1 MNFIRNAL
9 AVALLALACGVLRA
23 QEYSFHYFGASD
35 GLTNLTIREIY
46 QDHSGFLWVSTE
58 NGIFRYDG
66 ERFEEFGPDKGI
78 PSTTAVGLGDAPDG
92 TLLAGGSFGLYH
104 LRGNRFEELKLGF
117 KTVSWAQGIQSDGKG
132 HTYVGT
138 DTGLVVLSTNP
149 NSAGFQVRTIP
160 QPAGVTGSGAFGV
173 LVDGDTVWYGCG
185 LELCRINA
193 QKTEVFGKDA
203 GLPERACITIR
214 KDHDGNVW
222 VREGKLGAF
231 ELPAGQTR
239 FRRPDSPLPVES
251 LGGIA
256 GTDAEGRIL
265 LPSAEGLLIRDKE
278 GWQKIDRSVG
288 LRGAVYSVFE
298 DRQHSLWIGLA
309 GRGLAQWRGYRQWTG
324 YSTASALGSD
334 LAYEVLPRPD
344 GSLLVGTEGGLYH
357 GQPQGFAMNWTKVA
371 SLGSSPVHSI
381 QVAPGGD
388 LWVGTEARG
397 AARIHSADSSV
408 TWFGDKQGLT
418 GKEAY
423 VLRFDRLHRLWA
435 ATEAG
440 LFMSLPPYQRFTR
453 IPELPAGRFWAIAEA
468 SDGNL
473 WAGGAGGLFVCVR
486 GVWKNIMSADSLND
500 REVTSLGA
508 GADGVMWVG
517 YRPGGGIDRVHLSP
531 GGIQIDKGVQR
542 RGTNGI
548 VYFLDFD
555 AHGRLW
561 AGTERGVDV
570 WDGSR
575 WSHYDMRDGLAWDDC
590 DLNGFAAQADG
601 TVWIGTSGGLSR
613 FTPNLHKEL
622 SSPPEVVFTRL
633 TMGNK
638 DVSGL
643 SKPSLGAPSN
653 SVIAQ
658 FAAPGARNQN
668 AVLFR
673 YRLMGAQTVWTETT
687 ERKLQFAQLAT
698 GAYRLEIEAK
708 DLDGEWTGRRAEF
721 PFVILPPWYLSW
733 WFIGTCSLLLAS
745 VITGVV
751 RWRMLRAKKRERELV
766 LLVDEK
772 TQDLRKA
779 NEELKRLSFTDP
791 LTGLANRRVFNQTL
805 ERECSRI
812 RRTGAAVSLLMLD
825 VDYFKALNDS
835 QGHLKGDEYL
845 VIIAAELARLAKR
858 QPDLA
863 ARCGGEEFA
872 VILTG
877 TSGADAR
884 QLGEEARQAI
894 EALQLPHWASSVA
907 PFLTVSIGIATG
919 VTGGWTTP
927 DALVAAAD
935 QALYAAKRSGRNRVV
950 VAMDEAEQTN
960 ALHVA
965 NSILFDDSPRVADR
979 VETSSST
986 GL

>member
-1 MNFIRNAL
+1 MNIIRNAL
-9 AVALLALACGVLRA
+9 VVALLAFACGVLRA
-23 QEYSFHYFGASD
+23 QEYNFHYFGASE
-35 GLTNLTIREIY
+35 GLTNLTIREIH

-78 PSTTAVGLGDAPDG
+78 PSTSAVGLGDAPDG
-92 TLLAGGSFGLYH
+92 TLLAGGEFGLYH
-104 LRGNRFEELKLGF
+104 LRGNRFEQLKVAF
-117 KTVSWAQGIQSDGKG
+117 KTVSWAQGIQSDDRG
-132 HTYVGT
+132 HTYIGT
-138 DTGLVVLSTNP
+138 DAGLVVLSAVP
-149 NSAGFQVRTIP
+149 NNDGFQVRTIP
-160 QPAGVTGSGAFGV
+160 QPAGVTGTGAFGV

-185 LELCRINA
+185 LQLCRMDA
-193 QKTEVFGKDA
+193 RGTAVFGKEA

-214 KDHDGNVW
+214 KDHDQNIW

-231 ELPAGQTR
+231 ELPAGQAK
-239 FRRPDSPLPVES
+239 FRRPDSPVPVEA

-256 GTDAEGRIL
+256 ATDAEGRIL
-265 LPSAEGLLIRDKE
+265 LPSAEGLLIREKNS
-278 GWQKIDRSVG
+278 WQKIDRSVG
-288 LRGAVYSVFE
+288 LRGTVYSVLE

-324 YSTASALGSD
+324 YSTASGLGSD
-334 LAYEVLPRPD
+334 LVYEVLPRPD
-344 GSLLVGTEGGLYH
+344 GSLLVGTEGGMFR
-357 GQPQGFAMNWTKVA
+357 GKPEGFAMAWTKVA

-397 AARIHSADSSV
+397 AARVHSADGSV
-408 TWFGDKQGLT
+408 MWFGEKQGLT
-418 GKEAY
+418 SKDAY
-423 VLRFDRLHRLWA
+423 ILRFDRLHRLWA

-440 LFMSLPPYQRFTR
+440 LFVSLPPYQRFTR
-453 IPELPAGRFWAIAEA
+453 IAELPTNRFWAIAEA
-468 SDGNL
+468 SDGTL
-473 WAGGAGGLFVCVR
+473 WAGGAGGLFLCAG
-486 GVWKNIMSADSLND
+486 GVWKNVIPPDPANE

-508 GADGVMWVG
+508 GADGAIWVG

-531 GGIQIDKGVQR
+531 GGIQIEKGLQR

-548 VYFLDFD
+548 VYFLNFD
-555 AHGRLW
+555 TQGRLW

-570 WDGSR
+570 WDGNH

-590 DLNGFAAQADG
+590 DLNGFAAQAGG

-613 FTPNLHKEL
+613 FQPILHRESDTPPK
-622 SSPPEVVFTRL
+622 VVFTRL
-633 TMGNK
+633 TMGNT

-643 SKPSLGAPSN
+643 SQASFAAPSN
-653 SVIAQ
+653 SLIAQ

-673 YRLMGAQTVWTETT
+673 YRLMGAHAAWTETS

-698 GAYRLEIEAK
+698 GTYRLEVEAK
-708 DLDGEWTGRRAEF
+708 DADGEWSGRRAEF

-733 WFIGTCSLLLAS
+733 WFIGTCALIPAS
-745 VITGVV
+745 VVMAVV
-751 RWRMLRAKKRERELV
+751 RWRMLRVNKRERELV
-766 LLVDEK
+766 RLVDEK
-772 TQDLRKA
+772 TQDLRKV
-779 NEELKRLSFTDP
+779 NEELQRLSFTDP

-805 ERECSRI
+805 ERECTRI
-812 RRTGAAVSLLMLD
+812 RRTGSAVSLLMLD
-825 VDYFKALNDS
+825 LDHFKALNDS
-835 QGHLKGDEYL
+835 QGHQKGDEYL
-845 VIIAAELARLAKR
+845 VSVAAELARIARR

-877 TSGADAR
+877 TSGIDAK

-927 DALVAAAD
+927 DSLIAAAD
-935 QALYAAKRSGRNRVV
+935 RALYAAKRSGGNRAI
-950 VAMDEAEQTN
+950 VAKDEEVEAKPIP
-960 ALHVA
+960 VA
-965 NSILFDDSPRVADR
+965 NGVLSD
-979 VETSSST
+979 
-986 GL
+986 G

>member
-9 AVALLALACGVLRA
+9 AVALLALASGVLRA
-23 QEYSFHYFGASD
+23 QEYSFRYFGAGE

-78 PSTTAVGLGDAPDG
+78 PSTSATGLGDAPDG

-104 LRGNRFEELKLGF
+104 LRGNRFEELKVPF

-132 HTYVGT
+132 HTYIGT
-138 DTGLVVLSTNP
+138 ETGLVMLSAVP
-149 NSAGFQVRTIP
+149 NSDTFQVQTIP
-160 QPAGVTGSGAFGV
+160 QPAAVTGAGAFGV
-173 LVDGDTVWYGCG
+173 LIDGDTVWYGCG
-185 LELCRINA
+185 LELCHRDPHG
-193 QKTEVFGKDA
+193 TTVFGKEA

-214 KDHDGNVW
+214 KDHDGNLW

-231 ELPAGQTR
+231 ELPTGQTR
-239 FRRPDSPLPVES
+239 FRRPDSPTPVET

-256 GTDAEGRIL
+256 GTDAGGRIL
-265 LPSAEGLLIRDKE
+265 LPSAEGLLIRDKD

-288 LRGAVYSVFE
+288 LRGAVYSVLE

-324 YSTASALGSD
+324 YSTASGLGND
-334 LAYEVLPRPD
+334 LVYEVLPRSD
-344 GSLLVGTEGGLYH
+344 GSLLVGTEGGLFR
-357 GQPQGFAMNWTKVA
+357 GQPQGFAMAWTQVA
-371 SLGSSPVHSI
+371 SLGSSPVHSV

-388 LWVGTEARG
+388 LWVGTEGHG
-397 AARIHSADSSV
+397 AARMHSADGSM
-408 TWFGDKQGLT
+408 TWFGDKQGFT
-418 GKEAY
+418 SKDAY

-440 LFMSLPPYQRFTR
+440 LFVSMPPYQRFTR
-453 IPELPAGRFWAIAEA
+453 ITELPADRFWAIAEA
-468 SDGNL
+468 RDGNI
-473 WAGGAGGLFVCVR
+473 WAGGAGGLFVSL
-486 GVWKNIMSADSLND
+486 GGAWKNIIPADSVND

-517 YRPGGGIDRVHLSP
+517 YRPGGGIDRVHLLP

-548 VYFLDFD
+548 VYFLSFD
-555 AHGRLW
+555 TQGRLW

-590 DLNGFAAQADG
+590 DLNGFATQAG
-601 TVWIGTSGGLSR
+601 GIVWIGTSGGLSR
-613 FTPNLHKEL
+613 FQPILRKEPN
-622 SSPPEVVFTRL
+622 SPPEVVFTRL
-633 TMGNK
+633 TMGNT

-643 SKPSLGAPSN
+643 SEPSLAASSN
-653 SVIAQ
+653 SLLAQ
-658 FAAPGARNQN
+658 FAAPGARNQS

-673 YRLMGAQTVWTETT
+673 YRFKGAHALWTETT
-687 ERKLQFAQLAT
+687 ERKLQFAQLAS
-698 GAYRLEIEAK
+698 GAYRLEVEAK
-708 DLDGEWTGRRAEF
+708 DVDGAWSGRRAEF

-733 WFIGTCSLLLAS
+733 WFIATCALFPAS
-745 VITGVV
+745 VVTAVV
-751 RWRMLRAKKRERELV
+751 RWRMLRAARRERELV
-766 LLVDEK
+766 GLVDER

-779 NEELKRLSFTDP
+779 NEELQRLSFTDP

-805 ERECSRI
+805 DRECSRI

-825 VDYFKALNDS
+825 VDCFKALNDS
-835 QGHLKGDEYL
+835 QGHQKGDEYL
-845 VIIAAELARLAKR
+845 VIIAAELMRIAKR

-877 TSGADAR
+877 ISVEDAR
-884 QLGEEARQAI
+884 QLGEEARQAV

-907 PFLTVSIGIATG
+907 PVLTVSIGIATG
-919 VTGGWTTP
+919 VPGGWTTP

-935 QALYAAKRSGRNRVV
+935 RALYAAKRSGRNRTI
-950 VAMDEAEQTN
+950 VALEEAVQVN
-960 ALHVA
+960 AMPVPSGFLYNH
-965 NSILFDDSPRVADR
+965 
-979 VETSSST
+979 
-986 GL
+986 

>member
-1 MNFIRNAL
+1 MNIIRNAL
-9 AVALLALACGVLRA
+9 VVALLAFACGVLRA
-23 QEYSFHYFGASD
+23 QEYSFHYFGASE
-35 GLTNLTIREIY
+35 GLTNLTIREIH

-78 PSTTAVGLGDAPDG
+78 PSTSATGLGDAPDG
-92 TLLAGGSFGLYH
+92 TLLAGGNFGLYH
-104 LRGNRFEELKLGF
+104 LRGNRFEELKVAF

-132 HTYVGT
+132 HTYIGT
-138 DTGLVVLSTNP
+138 DTGLVVLSAVP
-149 NSAGFQVRTIP
+149 NNDEFQVRAIP
-160 QPAGVTGSGAFGV
+160 QPAGVTGTGAFGV

-185 LELCRINA
+185 LQLCRINPRGTA
-193 QKTEVFGKDA
+193 VFGKEA
-203 GLPERACITIR
+203 GLPERSCITIQ
-214 KDHDGNVW
+214 KDHDGNLW

-231 ELPAGQTR
+231 ELPAGQTK
-239 FRRPDSPLPVES
+239 FRRPDSPVPVEA

-256 GTDAEGRIL
+256 ATDAEGRIL
-265 LPSAEGLLIRDKE
+265 LPSAEGLLIRDKN

-288 LRGAVYSVFE
+288 LRGAVYSVLE

-309 GRGLAQWRGYRQWTG
+309 GRGLAQWRGYRQWTSF
-324 YSTASALGSD
+324 STATGLGSD
-334 LAYEVLPRPD
+334 LVYEVLPRPD
-344 GSLLVGTEGGLYH
+344 GSLLVGTESGMFR
-357 GQPQGFAMNWTKVA
+357 GQPQGFAMTWTKVA

-381 QVAPGGD
+381 QIAPGGD
-388 LWVGTEARG
+388 LWVGTEAHG
-397 AARIHSADSSV
+397 AARIHSADNSV
-408 TWFGDKQGLT
+408 TWFGEKQGLT
-418 GKEAY
+418 SKDAY
-423 VLRFDRLHRLWA
+423 ILRFDRLHRLWA

-440 LFMSLPPYQRFTR
+440 LFVSLPPYQRFTR
-453 IPELPAGRFWAIAEA
+453 VAELPANRFWAIAEA
-468 SDGNL
+468 SDGTL
-473 WAGGAGGLFVCVR
+473 WAGGAGGLFLCAG
-486 GVWKNIMSADSLND
+486 GVWKNVIPPDSANEQ
-500 REVTSLGA
+500 EVTSLGA
-508 GADGVMWVG
+508 GADGAMWVG

-531 GGIQIDKGVQR
+531 GGIQIEKGVQR

-548 VYFLDFD
+548 VYFLNFD
-555 AHGRLW
+555 TQGRLW

-590 DLNGFAAQADG
+590 DLNGFAAQAGG

-613 FTPNLHKEL
+613 FQPNLHKEL
-622 SSPPEVVFTRL
+622 DSPPEVVFTRL
-633 TMGNK
+633 TMGNT

-643 SKPSLGAPSN
+643 SQPSFAAPSN
-653 SVIAQ
+653 SLIAQ

-673 YRLMGAQTVWTETT
+673 YRLKGAHATWTETS

-698 GAYRLEIEAK
+698 GAYRLEVEAK
-708 DLDGEWTGRRAEF
+708 DADGEWSERRAEF

-733 WFIGTCSLLLAS
+733 WFIGSFALIPAS
-745 VITGVV
+745 VVMAVV

-766 LLVDEK
+766 RMVDEK

-779 NEELKRLSFTDP
+779 NEELQRLSFTDP

-805 ERECSRI
+805 ERECTRI
-812 RRTGAAVSLLMLD
+812 RRTGSAVSLLMLD
-825 VDYFKALNDS
+825 LDHFKALNDS
-835 QGHLKGDEYL
+835 QGHQKGDEYL
-845 VIIAAELARLAKR
+845 VSVAAELARIARR

-877 TSGADAR
+877 TSGADAK

-927 DALVAAAD
+927 DALIAAAD
-935 QALYAAKRSGRNRVV
+935 RALYAAKRSGGNRAI
-950 VAMDEAEQTN
+950 VARDEAVQTN
-960 ALHVA
+960 SIPVA
-965 NSILFDDSPRVADR
+965 NGVLSD
-979 VETSSST
+979 
-986 GL
+986 G